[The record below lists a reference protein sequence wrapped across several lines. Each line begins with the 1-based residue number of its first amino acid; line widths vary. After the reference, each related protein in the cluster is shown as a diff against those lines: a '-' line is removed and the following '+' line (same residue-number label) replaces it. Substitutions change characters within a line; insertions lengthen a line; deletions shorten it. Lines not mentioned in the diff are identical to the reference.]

1 MAFDLSRIGMDT
13 RTLCVAFAVGLLAAQ
28 QFADAQTKP
37 AKPTKPTKPAAA
49 APQKTAVTPPVSPM
63 EKFPKVVAL
72 VNGQTITRE
81 KLAQE
86 SMRRFGPV
94 VLDNLLNK
102 YLILQAC
109 KAQGINI
116 TQADVNH
123 EIARTS
129 NKFGLETKLFLEAME
144 KERDI
149 TPEQYSSEIVWPMLA
164 LRALAADKIKVT
176 PQEIDSVMQAEFGP
190 KVQVRMIAVSQAE
203 KAQQLHTAATAAPDT
218 FRRIAK
224 EQSEDAASASVEG
237 LLPPIRRNSGDDQL
251 EKIAFQLQPNQISQ
265 VFQVGEMHVILQCV
279 RQLAATPP
287 NPQMLPTIQQRIE
300 DQLRD
305 QRVGES
311 ANQIFD
317 ALQKKSELITVLGNR
332 ELEAKYPGVAGYLNR
347 EPIPMELLAAEC
359 ISRHGR
365 PILKGEINRVLL
377 ASALTSADKQI
388 TQADID
394 AEVARAAD
402 SMGFLRPDGTP
413 DTDAWLKSILEEEGA
428 SIDLYIQDAV
438 WPSVALK
445 KLVQDSVQVTA
456 EDLQKGFESNFGPR
470 AEVLAIVLSNQRT
483 AEDVWQQARKDLSEQ
498 SFGQLA
504 GKYSVETV
512 SRTNFGKVPAIR
524 RHSGQP
530 TLEKAAFDLQPGEI
544 SGVVALNAQYVVL
557 YKQGETTPLV
567 KDFEA
572 VRPELE
578 KELLEKKLRIAM
590 QNQLDSMLKTAQ
602 IDNLLEQTI
611 QSGVST
617 SAPLPAAAAPN
628 AAAARPVPANKR

>member
-37 AKPTKPTKPAAA
+37 AKPTKPAAA

>member
-13 RTLCVAFAVGLLAAQ
+13 RTLCVAFAVGLLAAL

-37 AKPTKPTKPAAA
+37 AKPTKPAAA

>member
-1 MAFDLSRIGMDT
+1 MAFDLSCLT
-13 RTLCVAFAVGLLAAQ
+13 AFPKARPIAIALAFLATPQLAFPQAKTTAPAQ
-28 QFADAQTKP
+28 
-37 AKPTKPTKPAAA
+37 AKAAA
-49 APQKTAVTPPVSPM
+49 APTSPM
-63 EKFPKVVAL
+63 EKIPKVVAV
-72 VNGQTITRE
+72 VNGQTITRD

-116 TQADVNH
+116 TQADVNN

-129 NKFGLETKLFLEAME
+129 NKFGLSTKLFLEAME

-164 LRALAADKIKVT
+164 LRALASDKIKVS
-176 PQEIDSVMQAEFGP
+176 PQEIDAIMQAEYGP

-203 KAQQLHTAATAAPDT
+203 KAKQLHAAATAAPET
-218 FRRIAK
+218 FRRLAK

-251 EKIAFQLQPNQISQ
+251 EKIAFQLQPNQISP
-265 VFQVGEMHVILQCV
+265 VFQVGELHVMLQCV

-287 NPQMLPTIQQRIE
+287 NPQMLPAIQQRIE
-300 DQLRD
+300 EQLRD
-305 QRVGES
+305 QRVGQS
-311 ANQIFD
+311 ANEIFA

-347 EPIPMELLAAEC
+347 EPIPMEQLGAEC
-359 ISRHGR
+359 ILRHGR

-377 ASALTSADKQI
+377 SSALTSANKQI

-394 AEVARAAD
+394 YEVARAAD
-402 SMGFLRPDGTP
+402 SMGYLKPDGTP

-428 SIDLYIQDAV
+428 TIDLYIQDAV

-445 KLVQDSVQVTA
+445 KLVQDTVQVTP
-456 EDLQKGFESNFGPR
+456 EDLQKGFEANFGPR

-483 AEDVWQQARKDLSEQ
+483 AEDVWQQARQNLGEQ
-498 SFGQLA
+498 SFGELA
-504 GKYSVETV
+504 AKYSVETV
-512 SRTNFGKVPAIR
+512 SRSNFGKVPAIR

-544 SGVVALNAQYVVL
+544 SGVIALNDQYVVL
-557 YKQGETTPLV
+557 YKQGETSPLV

-572 VRPELE
+572 VRPELQ
-578 KELLEKKLRIAM
+578 KELLEKKLRVAM
-590 QNQLDSMLKTAQ
+590 QNQLDTMLKDAQ
-602 IDNLLEQTI
+602 IDNFLEQTT
-611 QSGVST
+611 QSG
-617 SAPLPAAAAPN
+617 AATVPPPN
-628 AAAARPVPANKR
+628 AATRPQPTTNR

>member
-1 MAFDLSRIGMDT
+1 MAFKISR
-13 RTLCVAFAVGLLAAQ
+13 RRAFRNALQFSLALTLIAAPQAAFAQAKPAAP
-28 QFADAQTKP
+28 AQTK
-37 AKPTKPTKPAAA
+37 A
-49 APQKTAVTPPVSPM
+49 APAPTSPM
-63 EKFPKVVAL
+63 EKIPKVVAV

-86 SMRRFGPV
+86 SMRRFGPM

-116 TQADVNH
+116 TQADVNN

-129 NKFGLETKLFLEAME
+129 NKFGLSTKLFLEAME

-164 LRALAADKIKVT
+164 LRALAADKIKVS
-176 PQEIDSVMQAEFGP
+176 PQEIDAIMQAEYGP

-203 KAQQLHTAATAAPDT
+203 KAKQLHAAATAAPET
-218 FRRIAK
+218 FRRLAK
-224 EQSEDAASASVEG
+224 EESEDAASASVEG

-251 EKIAFQLQPNQISQ
+251 EKMAFQLQPNQISQ
-265 VFQVGEMHVILQCV
+265 IFQVGEMHVMLQGV

-287 NPQMLPTIQQRIE
+287 NPQMLPAIQQRIE
-300 DQLRD
+300 EQLRD
-305 QRVGES
+305 QRVGQS
-311 ANQIFD
+311 ANEIF
-317 ALQKKSELITVLGNR
+317 ATLQKKSELVTVLGNR

-347 EPIPMELLAAEC
+347 EPIPMDQLGAEC
-359 ISRHGR
+359 ILRHGR

-377 ASALTSADKQI
+377 TSALTSANKQI

-402 SMGFLRPDGTP
+402 SMGFLKPDGTP

-428 SIDLYIQDAV
+428 TIDLYIQDAV

-445 KLVQDSVQVTA
+445 KLVQDTVQVTA
-456 EDLQKGFESNFGPR
+456 EDIQKGFEANFGPR

-483 AEDVWQQARKDLSEQ
+483 AEDVWQQARQSLGEQ
-498 SFGQLA
+498 PFGELA
-504 GKYSVETV
+504 AKYSVETV
-512 SRTNFGKVPAIR
+512 SRSNFGKVPAIR

-530 TLEKAAFDLQPGEI
+530 TLEKAAFELAPGEI
-544 SGVVALNAQYVVL
+544 SGVIALNDQYVVL
-557 YKQGETTPLV
+557 YKQGETTPIV
-567 KDFEA
+567 KDIEA
-572 VRPELE
+572 VRPELH
-578 KELLEKKLRIAM
+578 KEILEKKLRVAM
-590 QNQLDSMLKTAQ
+590 QNQLDSMLKAAQ
-602 IDNLLEQTI
+602 IDNFLEQTT
-611 QSGVST
+611 QSGAAAV
-617 SAPLPAAAAPN
+617 PPPAAPAT
-628 AAAARPVPANKR
+628 AARPPATTKR

>member
-1 MAFDLSRIGMDT
+1 MAFHLSRIGMDT

-37 AKPTKPTKPAAA
+37 AKPTKPAAA

-116 TQADVNH
+116 TQADVNN

-251 EKIAFQLQPNQISQ
+251 EKVAFQLQPNQISQ

-377 ASALTSADKQI
+377 ASALTSANKQI

-445 KLVQDSVQVTA
+445 KLVQDSVQVSA

>member
-1 MAFDLSRIGMDT
+1 MAFHLSRIGMDT

-37 AKPTKPTKPAAA
+37 AKPTKPAAA

-116 TQADVNH
+116 TQADVNN

-129 NKFGLETKLFLEAME
+129 NKFGLDTKLFLEAME

-305 QRVGES
+305 QRVGGS

-377 ASALTSADKQI
+377 SSALTSANKQI

-611 QSGVST
+611 QSGAST
-617 SAPLPAAAAPN
+617 AAPLPAAAAPN

>member
-1 MAFDLSRIGMDT
+1 MAFHLSRIGMDT

-37 AKPTKPTKPAAA
+37 AKPTKPAAA

-116 TQADVNH
+116 TQADVNN

-251 EKIAFQLQPNQISQ
+251 EKVAFQLQPNQISQ

-377 ASALTSADKQI
+377 STALTSANKQI

-611 QSGVST
+611 QSGAST

>member
-1 MAFDLSRIGMDT
+1 MAFHLSRIGMDT

-37 AKPTKPTKPAAA
+37 AKPTKPAAA

-116 TQADVNH
+116 TQADVNN

-144 KERDI
+144 KERNI

-377 ASALTSADKQI
+377 ASALTSANKQI

>member
-1 MAFDLSRIGMDT
+1 MAFDLSRLG
-13 RTLCVAFAVGLLAAQ
+13 AFPKAHQLALALSFLAAPQ
-28 QFADAQTKP
+28 IVFAQGKVPAQTK
-37 AKPTKPTKPAAA
+37 AATAPAAPA
-49 APQKTAVTPPVSPM
+49 SPM
-63 EKFPKVVAL
+63 EKIPKVVAV

-81 KLAQE
+81 KLGQE

-116 TQADVNH
+116 TQADVNN
-123 EIARTS
+123 EIARTA
-129 NKFGLETKLFLEAME
+129 NKFGLSTKLFLEAME

-164 LRALAADKIKVT
+164 LRALASDKIKVS
-176 PQEIDSVMQAEFGP
+176 PQEIDAVMQAEYGP
-190 KVQVRMIAVSQAE
+190 KVQVRMIAVSQAA
-203 KAQQLHTAATAAPDT
+203 KAQQLHAAATAAPET
-218 FRRIAK
+218 FRRLAK

-251 EKIAFQLQPNQISQ
+251 EKIAFQLQPNQISH
-265 VFQVGEMHVILQCV
+265 VFQVGEMHVMLQCV

-287 NPQMLPTIQQRIE
+287 NPQMLPAIQQRIE
-300 DQLRD
+300 EQLRD
-305 QRVGES
+305 QRVGQS
-311 ANQIFD
+311 ANEIF
-317 ALQKKSELITVLGNR
+317 ATLQKQSELITVLGNR

-347 EPIPMELLAAEC
+347 EPIPMEQLAAEC
-359 ISRHGR
+359 ILRHGR

-377 ASALTSADKQI
+377 TSALTSANKQI

-394 AEVARAAD
+394 YEVARAAD
-402 SMGFLRPDGTP
+402 SMGYLKPDGTP

-428 SIDLYIQDAV
+428 TIDLYIQDAV

-445 KLVQDSVQVTA
+445 KLVQDTVQVTN
-456 EDLQKGFESNFGPR
+456 EDLQKGFEANFGPR

-483 AEDVWQQARKDLSEQ
+483 AEDVWQQARKSLGEQ
-498 SFGQLA
+498 PFGELA
-504 GKYSVETV
+504 AKYSVETV
-512 SRTNFGKVPAIR
+512 SRSNFGKVPAIR

-544 SGVVALNAQYVVL
+544 SGVIALNDQYVVL
-557 YKQGETTPLV
+557 YKQGETSPLV

-572 VRPELE
+572 VRPELQ
-578 KELLEKKLRIAM
+578 KELLEKKLRVAM
-590 QNQLDSMLKTAQ
+590 QNQLDTMLKAAQ
-602 IDNLLEQTI
+602 IDNFLEQTT
-611 QSGVST
+611 QSG
-617 SAPLPAAAAPN
+617 AAAVPPPTN
-628 AAAARPVPANKR
+628 AAARPQAPTNR

>member
-1 MAFDLSRIGMDT
+1 MAFHLSRIGMDT
-13 RTLCVAFAVGLLAAQ
+13 PTLCLAFAVGLLAAQ

-37 AKPTKPTKPAAA
+37 AKPTKPAAA

-116 TQADVNH
+116 TQADVNN

-377 ASALTSADKQI
+377 ASALTSANKQI

-611 QSGVST
+611 QSGAST

>member
-1 MAFDLSRIGMDT
+1 MAFHLSRIGMDT

-37 AKPTKPTKPAAA
+37 AKPTKPAAA

-116 TQADVNH
+116 TQADVNN

-251 EKIAFQLQPNQISQ
+251 EKVAFQLQPNQISQ

-377 ASALTSADKQI
+377 ASALTSANKQI

-611 QSGVST
+611 QSGAST

>member
-1 MAFDLSRIGMDT
+1 MAFQLHRKALLPCIHSVALASG
-13 RTLCVAFAVGLLAAQ
+13 VAFALGLSAAPQSAHGQSKPATAAQ
-28 QFADAQTKP
+28 QKAA
-37 AKPTKPTKPAAA
+37 PAA
-49 APQKTAVTPPVSPM
+49 PPSPM
-63 EKFPKVVAL
+63 EKIPKVVAL
-72 VNGQTITRE
+72 VNGQTITRDR
-81 KLAQE
+81 LAQE
-86 SMRRFGPV
+86 CLRRFGPV

-116 TQADVNH
+116 TQADVNN

-129 NKFGLETKLFLEAME
+129 SKFGLSTKLFLEAME

-149 TPEQYSSEIVWPMLA
+149 TPEQYSTEIVWPMLA

-203 KAQQLHTAATAAPDT
+203 KAQQLYTAATANPDS

-251 EKIAFQLQPNQISQ
+251 EKIAFQLKPNEISP
-265 VFQVGEMHVILQCV
+265 VFQIGEMHVMLQCV
-279 RQLAATPP
+279 RQLPATPP

-311 ANQIFD
+311 ANQIFA
-317 ALQKKSELITVLGNR
+317 ALQKKSEVVTVLGNR

-347 EPIPMELLAAEC
+347 EPIPMEQLAAEC
-359 ISRHGR
+359 ILRHGR

-377 ASALTSADKQI
+377 SSALTSANKQI
-388 TQADID
+388 EQADID

-402 SMGFLRPDGTP
+402 SMGYLKPDGTP
-413 DTDAWLKSILEEEGA
+413 DTDAWMKSILEEEGA
-428 SIDLYIQDAV
+428 SLDLYIQDAV

-445 KLVQDSVQVTA
+445 KLVRDSVQVTP

-483 AEDVWQQARKDLSEQ
+483 AEDVWQQARKELGEQ
-498 SFGQLA
+498 AFGQLA

-530 TLEKAAFDLQPGEI
+530 TLEKAAFDLKPGEI
-544 SGVVALNAQYVVL
+544 SGVVALNDQYIVL
-557 YKQGETTPLV
+557 YKQGETNPLV

-590 QNQLDSMLKTAQ
+590 QNQLDTMLKTAQ
-602 IDNLLEQTI
+602 IDNLLEQTV
-611 QSGVST
+611 QPGAAT
-617 SAPLPAAAAPN
+617 SVPAQPGAAPN
-628 AAAARPVPANKR
+628 AAAVRPTPATKR

>member
-1 MAFDLSRIGMDT
+1 MAFDLSRLPKRSRVYST
-13 RTLCVAFAVGLLAAQ
+13 AFAFGLI
-28 QFADAQTKP
+28 
-37 AKPTKPTKPAAA
+37 A
-49 APQKTAVTPPVSPM
+49 APQFVFAQGKPTAPAQQKAAVAAPSPM

-81 KLAQE
+81 KLGQE
-86 SMRRFGPV
+86 SLRRFGPV

-109 KAQGINI
+109 KAKNINI
-116 TQADVNH
+116 TQADVNN
-123 EIARTS
+123 EIARTA
-129 NKFGLETKLFLEAME
+129 NKFGLDTKMFLTAME

-176 PQEIDSVMQAEFGP
+176 PQEVDAVMQAEFGP
-190 KVQVRMIAVSQAE
+190 KAQVRMIAVSQAE
-203 KAQQLHTAATAAPDT
+203 KAQQLHAAATAAPET
-218 FRRIAK
+218 FRRLAK

-237 LLPPIRRNSGDDQL
+237 LLPPIRRNSGDDDL
-251 EKIAFQLQPNQISQ
+251 EKVAFQLQPNQISRVIQ
-265 VFQVGEMHVILQCV
+265 LGEMHVILQGV
-279 RQLAATPP
+279 RQLPATPP
-287 NPQMLPTIQQRIE
+287 APQMLPTIQQRIE
-300 DQLRD
+300 DQIRD
-305 QRVGES
+305 RRVGES
-311 ANQIFD
+311 ANQIFET
-317 ALQKKSELITVLGNR
+317 LQKNSELVTVLGNR

-347 EPIPMELLAAEC
+347 EPIPMDQLAAEC

-377 ASALTSADKQI
+377 SSALTSANKQI
-388 TQADID
+388 TQTDID

-402 SMGFLRPDGTP
+402 SMGFLKPDGTA

-428 SIDLYIQDAV
+428 SVDLYIQDAV

-445 KLVQDSVQVTA
+445 KLVQESVQVTE

-483 AEDVWQQARKDLSEQ
+483 AEDVWQQARKELSEL

-504 GKYSVETV
+504 SKYSVETV
-512 SRTNFGKVPAIR
+512 SRTNFGKVPPIR

-530 TLEKAAFDLQPGEI
+530 TLEKAAFDLKPGEI
-544 SGVVALNAQYVVL
+544 SGVVALNEQYVVL
-557 YKQGETTPLV
+557 YKQGETTPIV
-567 KDFEA
+567 KDFA
-572 VRPELE
+572 IVRSELE

-590 QNQLDSMLKTAQ
+590 QNQLDTMLKTAQ
-602 IDNLLEQTI
+602 IDNLLEQTV
-611 QSGVST
+611 QSGT
-617 SAPLPAAAAPN
+617 ATPAPQPAATAPN
-628 AAAARPVPANKR
+628 SSASRPAASNKR

>member
-1 MAFDLSRIGMDT
+1 MAFHLSRIGMDT

-116 TQADVNH
+116 TQADVNN

-251 EKIAFQLQPNQISQ
+251 EKVAFQLQPNQISQ

-377 ASALTSADKQI
+377 ASALTSANKQI

-413 DTDAWLKSILEEEGA
+413 DTDAWLKNILEEEGA

>member
-1 MAFDLSRIGMDT
+1 MAFHLSRIGMDT

-37 AKPTKPTKPAAA
+37 AKPTKPAAA

-116 TQADVNH
+116 TQADVNN

-251 EKIAFQLQPNQISQ
+251 EKVAFQLQPNQISQ

-377 ASALTSADKQI
+377 ASALTSANKQI

>member
-1 MAFDLSRIGMDT
+1 MAFHLSRIGMDT
-13 RTLCVAFAVGLLAAQ
+13 RTLCLAFAVGLLAAQ

-37 AKPTKPTKPAAA
+37 AKPTKPAAA

-116 TQADVNH
+116 TQADVNN

-251 EKIAFQLQPNQISQ
+251 EKVAFQLQPNQISQ

-377 ASALTSADKQI
+377 STALTSANKQI

-611 QSGVST
+611 QSGAST

>member
-1 MAFDLSRIGMDT
+1 MAFELSRLGAFPKAHQIALALSFIAT
-13 RTLCVAFAVGLLAAQ
+13 PQVAFAQARATAPAQ
-28 QFADAQTKP
+28 
-37 AKPTKPTKPAAA
+37 AKAAA
-49 APQKTAVTPPVSPM
+49 APAAPASPM
-63 EKFPKVVAL
+63 EKIPKVVAV
-72 VNGQTITRE
+72 VNGQTITRD

-116 TQADVNH
+116 TQADVNN

-129 NKFGLETKLFLEAME
+129 NKFGLSTKLFLEAME

-164 LRALAADKIKVT
+164 LRALASDKIKVS
-176 PQEIDSVMQAEFGP
+176 PQEIDAIMQAEYGP
-190 KVQVRMIAVSQAE
+190 KVQVRMIAVSQGD
-203 KAQQLHTAATAAPDT
+203 KATQLHAAASAAPET
-218 FRRIAK
+218 FRRLAK

-251 EKIAFQLQPNQISQ
+251 EKIAFQLQPNQISP
-265 VFQVGEMHVILQCV
+265 VFQVGEMHVMLQCV

-287 NPQMLPTIQQRIE
+287 NPQMLPAIQQRIE
-300 DQLRD
+300 EQLRD
-305 QRVGES
+305 QRVGQS
-311 ANQIFD
+311 ANEIFA

-347 EPIPMELLAAEC
+347 EPIPLEQLGAEC
-359 ISRHGR
+359 ILRHGR

-377 ASALTSADKQI
+377 SSALTSANKQI
-388 TQADID
+388 TQTDID
-394 AEVARAAD
+394 FEVARAAD
-402 SMGFLRPDGTP
+402 SMGYLKPDGTP
-413 DTDAWLKSILEEEGA
+413 DTDSWLKSILEEEGA
-428 SIDLYIQDAV
+428 TIDLYIQDAV

-445 KLVQDSVQVTA
+445 KLVQDTVQVTA
-456 EDLQKGFESNFGPR
+456 EDLQKGFEANFGPR

-483 AEDVWQQARKDLSEQ
+483 AEDVWQQARKNLGEQ
-498 SFGQLA
+498 PFGELA
-504 GKYSVETV
+504 AKYSVETV
-512 SRTNFGKVPAIR
+512 SRSNFGKVPAIR

-544 SGVVALNAQYVVL
+544 SGVIALNDQYVVL
-557 YKQGETTPLV
+557 YKQGETSPLV

-572 VRPELE
+572 VRPELQ
-578 KELLEKKLRIAM
+578 KELLEKKLRVAM
-590 QNQLDSMLKTAQ
+590 QNQLDTILQSAQ
-602 IDNLLEQTI
+602 IDNFLEQTT
-611 QSGVST
+611 QSG
-617 SAPLPAAAAPN
+617 AAAVPPPN
-628 AAAARPVPANKR
+628 TAARPQPTTNR

>member
-13 RTLCVAFAVGLLAAQ
+13 RTLCVAFAVGLLAAL

-37 AKPTKPTKPAAA
+37 AKPTKPAAA

-377 ASALTSADKQI
+377 ASALTSANKQI

>member
-1 MAFDLSRIGMDT
+1 MAFHLPRMGVHP
-13 RTLCVAFAVGLLAAQ
+13 RTLCAALTIGLI
-28 QFADAQTKP
+28 
-37 AKPTKPTKPAAA
+37 A
-49 APQKTAVTPPVSPM
+49 APQFVHAQAKPSAPAQQKALAVPTSPM
-63 EKFPKVVAL
+63 EKIPKVVAL

-86 SMRRFGPV
+86 CLRRFGPI

-116 TQADVNH
+116 TQADVNN

-129 NKFGLETKLFLEAME
+129 NKFGLSTKLFLEAME

-176 PQEIDSVMQAEFGP
+176 PQEVDSVMQAEFGP
-190 KVQVRMIAVSQAE
+190 KVQVRMIVVSQAE
-203 KAQQLHTAATAAPDT
+203 KAQQLYAAVTAAPDT

-251 EKIAFQLQPNQISQ
+251 EKVAFQLAPNEISP
-265 VFQVGEMHVILQCV
+265 VFQVGEMHVMLQCV
-279 RQLAATPP
+279 RQLPATPP

-311 ANQIFD
+311 ANQIFA

-347 EPIPMELLAAEC
+347 EPIPMDQLAAEC
-359 ISRHGR
+359 ILRHGR

-377 ASALTSADKQI
+377 SSALTSANRQI
-388 TQADID
+388 TQPDID

-402 SMGFLRPDGTP
+402 SMGYLRPDGTP
-413 DTDAWLKSILEEEGA
+413 DTDAWLKSILEEENA

-445 KLVQDSVQVTA
+445 KLVQDSVQVTQ

-470 AEVLAIVLSNQRT
+470 AEILAIVLSNQRT
-483 AEDVWQQARKDLSEQ
+483 AEDVWQQARKELSEQ

-530 TLEKAAFDLQPGEI
+530 TLEKAAFDLKPGEI
-544 SGVVALNAQYVVL
+544 SGVVALNEQYVVL
-557 YKQGETTPLV
+557 YKQGETNPLV

-578 KELLEKKLRIAM
+578 KELLEKKLRVAM

-611 QSGVST
+611 QPGAVS
-617 SAPLPAAAAPN
+617 SVPPPAAAAPK
-628 AAAARPVPANKR
+628 AAAARPAPANKR

>member
-1 MAFDLSRIGMDT
+1 MAFELSRLGAFPKAHQIA
-13 RTLCVAFAVGLLAAQ
+13 LALSFIAAPQVAFAQARAIAPAQ
-28 QFADAQTKP
+28 
-37 AKPTKPTKPAAA
+37 AKAAA
-49 APQKTAVTPPVSPM
+49 APAAPASPM
-63 EKFPKVVAL
+63 EKIPKVVAV
-72 VNGQTITRE
+72 VNGQTITRD

-116 TQADVNH
+116 TQADVNN

-129 NKFGLETKLFLEAME
+129 NKFGLSTKLFLEAME

-164 LRALAADKIKVT
+164 LRALASDKIKVS
-176 PQEIDSVMQAEFGP
+176 PQEIDAIMQAEYGP
-190 KVQVRMIAVSQAE
+190 KVQVRMIAVSQGD
-203 KAQQLHTAATAAPDT
+203 KATQLHAAASAAPET
-218 FRRIAK
+218 FRRLAK

-251 EKIAFQLQPNQISQ
+251 EKIAFQLQPNQISP
-265 VFQVGEMHVILQCV
+265 VFQVGEMHVMLQCV

-287 NPQMLPTIQQRIE
+287 NPQMLPAIQQRIE
-300 DQLRD
+300 EQLRD
-305 QRVGES
+305 QRVGQS
-311 ANQIFD
+311 ANEIFA

-347 EPIPMELLAAEC
+347 EPIPLEQLGAEC
-359 ISRHGR
+359 ILRHGR

-377 ASALTSADKQI
+377 SSALTSANKQI
-388 TQADID
+388 TQTDID
-394 AEVARAAD
+394 FEVARAAD
-402 SMGFLRPDGTP
+402 SMGYLKPDGTP
-413 DTDAWLKSILEEEGA
+413 DTDSWLKSILEEEGA
-428 SIDLYIQDAV
+428 TIDLYIQDAV

-445 KLVQDSVQVTA
+445 KLVQDTVQVTA
-456 EDLQKGFESNFGPR
+456 EDLQKGFEANFGPR

-483 AEDVWQQARKDLSEQ
+483 AEDVWQQARKNLGEQ
-498 SFGQLA
+498 PFGELA
-504 GKYSVETV
+504 AKYSVETV
-512 SRTNFGKVPAIR
+512 SRSNFGKVPAIR

-544 SGVVALNAQYVVL
+544 SGVIALNDQYVVL
-557 YKQGETTPLV
+557 YKQGETNPLV

-572 VRPELE
+572 VRPELQ
-578 KELLEKKLRIAM
+578 KELLEKKLRVAM
-590 QNQLDSMLKTAQ
+590 QNQLDTILQSAQ
-602 IDNLLEQTI
+602 IDNFLEQTT
-611 QSGVST
+611 QSG
-617 SAPLPAAAAPN
+617 AAAVPPPN
-628 AAAARPVPANKR
+628 TAARPQPTTNR

>member
-1 MAFDLSRIGMDT
+1 MAIQLYRRVIQP
-13 RTLCVAFAVGLLAAQ
+13 RTLSVVFALGLIAIPQFVHAQAKPNAAAQ
-28 QFADAQTKP
+28 QKTP
-37 AKPTKPTKPAAA
+37 VV
-49 APQKTAVTPPVSPM
+49 APPSPM
-63 EKFPKVVAL
+63 ERIPKVVAL

-86 SMRRFGPV
+86 SLRRFGPI

-116 TQADVNH
+116 TQADVNN

-129 NKFGLETKLFLEAME
+129 NKFGLSTKLFLEAME

-149 TPEQYSSEIVWPMLA
+149 SPEQYSSEIVWPMLA

-203 KAQQLHTAATAAPDT
+203 KAQQLYAAATAAPDT

-251 EKIAFQLQPNQISQ
+251 EKIAFQLKPNEISPP
-265 VFQVGEMHVILQCV
+265 FQVGELHVMLQCV
-279 RQLAATPP
+279 RQLPATPP

-311 ANQIFD
+311 ANQIFSS
-317 ALQKKSELITVLGNR
+317 LQKKSELVTVLGNR

-347 EPIPMELLAAEC
+347 EPIPMDQLAAEC
-359 ISRHGR
+359 ILRHGR

-377 ASALTSADKQI
+377 ASALTSANKQI
-388 TQADID
+388 LQADID
-394 AEVARAAD
+394 SEVARAAD

-413 DTDAWLKSILEEEGA
+413 DTDAWLKSILEEENA
-428 SIDLYIQDAV
+428 SLDLYIQDAV

-445 KLVQDSVQVTA
+445 KLVQDTVQVTP

-470 AEVLAIVLSNQRT
+470 AEILAIVLSNQRT

-530 TLEKAAFDLQPGEI
+530 TLEKAAFDLKPGEI
-544 SGVVALNAQYVVL
+544 SGVVALNEQYVVL
-557 YKQGETTPLV
+557 YKQGETNPLV

-572 VRPELE
+572 VRPELQ

-590 QNQLDSMLKTAQ
+590 QNQLDTMLKTAQ
-602 IDNLLEQTI
+602 IDNLLEQTV
-611 QSGVST
+611 QPGVTT
-617 SAPLPAAAAPN
+617 SVPAQTAAAPN
-628 AAAARPVPANKR
+628 AAAARPTPANKR